1 MRARNDAGVDGVP
14 VSTRIRII
22 FPFNKKVK
30 VNRGPNPI
38 PFPQIAT
45 FFPFSFIAELHF
57 LKWTRAFAPSQDD

>member
-22 FPFNKKVK
+22 FPFNKKEK

-38 PFPQIAT
+38 I
-45 FFPFSFIAELHF
+45 
-57 LKWTRAFAPSQDD
+57 